1 MAKYRKKPVVVEAE
15 QFHAMQWP
23 DCPEGIERRTAN
35 ETDVEGET
43 TGRGC
48 EWFVLKL
55 KGAELHITNGD
66 WVITQKGGHKRIC
79 SNDYFEATYE
89 KVED

>member
-1 MAKYRKKPVVVEAE
+1 MAKYRKKPVVVNAE

-23 DCPEGIERRTAN
+23 DCQPES
-35 ETDVEGET
+35 VEKKTVDEVVDGET

-48 EWFVLKL
+48 EWFVFKAR
-55 KGAELHITNGD
+55 GEISIFDGDWIITNA
-66 WVITQKGGHKRIC
+66 KGGKSVCRPHI
-79 SNDYFEATYE
+79 FEQTYE